1 MPTPA
6 VTFDG
11 VWKKFRRGVRHDS
24 LRDLI
29 PAAIRRL
36 GRPRSGDLDA
46 QEFWGVRDVSFRVEP
61 GEALGIIGRNGAG
74 KSTTLKLLTRILRP
88 TRGHSRVTG
97 RIGALI
103 EVAAGFHPDLTGREN
118 VFLQGSIMGMRR
130 TEIASKLDAIV
141 EFAGV
146 QEFVDTQVKRYSSG
160 MNARLGFAI
169 AAHLD
174 PEVLIID
181 EVLSVGDTEFQQRCL
196 ERMQAFRRSGVPIV
210 FVSHN
215 LSAVESLCS
224 QAALLERGCLAAVGP
239 PAAVIA
245 RYLSSSAQ
253 SGARSGSH
261 VAFEDV
267 TLCADGVP
275 SSGRLHPGARVALTA
290 RFRCI
295 RPVRDLVATF
305 VVREGIARTAMFAAD
320 TTALGCPRF
329 DADPGEELLVE
340 VDFTCNLLRG
350 TYFVELQLFNP
361 STMAFYEHRSPL
373 VVFSVEES
381 VSRTGCAALYP
392 SAQLLVGRQING
404 GAFSHG

>member
-1 MPTPA
+1 MATPEIA
-6 VTFDG
+6 FDQ

-24 LRDLI
+24 LRELI
-29 PAAIRRL
+29 PAVVRRM
-36 GRPRSGDLDA
+36 GRRRPELDEK
-46 QEFWGVRDVSFRVEP
+46 EFWSVRDVSFHVGP

-88 TRGHSRVTG
+88 TRGHSRVVG

-118 VFLQGSIMGMRR
+118 VFLQGSIMGMSR
-130 TEIASKLDAIV
+130 TEIARKLDDILD
-141 EFAGV
+141 FAGV
-146 QEFVDTQVKRYSSG
+146 EEFADTQVKRYSSG

-181 EVLSVGDTEFQQRCL
+181 EVLSVGDTAFQQRCL
-196 ERMQAFRRSGVPIV
+196 ERMQGFRQAGVPLV

-224 QAALLERGCLAAVGP
+224 EVALLERGRLVAIGEP
-239 PAAVIA
+239 GAVIG
-245 RYLSSSAQ
+245 RYLSSSAHTEAHA
-253 SGARSGSH
+253 GARI
-261 VAFEDV
+261 AFEDASFTV
-267 TLCADGVP
+267 DGSP
-275 SSGRLHPGARVALTA
+275 SNGRLRPGAHAALAA

-295 RPVRDLVATF
+295 EPVRNVEVTF
-305 VVREGIARTAMFAAD
+305 VVREGVTRNAAFVAD
-320 TTALGCPRF
+320 STALGCKRLE
-329 DADPGEELLVE
+329 AEPGEALIVE

-350 TYFVELQLFNP
+350 TYFVELRLFDP
-361 STMAFYEHRSPL
+361 STRTLYEQRSPV

-381 VSRTGCAALYP
+381 VSRNGCAALYP
-392 SAQLLVGRQING
+392 SARLLVARQIAG
-404 GAFSHG
+404 GALTRA